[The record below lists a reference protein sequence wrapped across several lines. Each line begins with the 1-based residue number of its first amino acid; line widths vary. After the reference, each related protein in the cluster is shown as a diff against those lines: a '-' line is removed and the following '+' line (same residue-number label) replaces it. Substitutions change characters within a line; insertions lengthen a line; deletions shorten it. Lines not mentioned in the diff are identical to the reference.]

1 MEQRAHGFEVWQE
14 PLVTLRVPKLID
26 MRGDP
31 FERADHEAE
40 SYNVWRFERA
50 LSDPAGGRLCRAASR
65 DLQGVP
71 AAAGAGQLQPR
82 SGAGDTAEQS
92 FHELIPVRN
101 SDGPGA
107 SEAPGPL
114 LRLAAS
120 DHNPALPIGHSK
132 RTAALRSARSM
143 DSRQQIT
150 QLQEDIAQSI
160 IGQEHVVSRLVIGL
174 LANGNLLLEGLP
186 GTGQDPCGQE
196 PGQGPGN
203 RFFPHPVHAGP
214 AAGRCHRHRGDVHR
228 GRRSAVPLRTRPD
241 LRQHRSCRRDQPC
254 PAKVQAALLEAMEER
269 QVTVAGTTHKMPD
282 LFMVMATQ
290 NPVEQEGTYPLPEA
304 QMDRFLMHIY
314 IDYPDEAA
322 EGQIIRLVRGEEQAT
337 RQAGGPGSTESTADT
352 VTPPEPVA
360 QQAVFDARAEIAQ
373 VTVSEVVE
381 RYMVDLVFATRY
393 PERYNEDLRRWIQ
406 VGASPRGALAL
417 DRCARARAWLAG
429 RDHVLPD
436 DVRDVAPDC
445 LRHRLMLS
453 YEASADGISAN
464 AVVEQLLQQVAV
476 A

>member
-1 MEQRAHGFEVWQE
+1 
-14 PLVTLRVPKLID
+14 
-26 MRGDP
+26 
-31 FERADHEAE
+31 
-40 SYNVWRFERA
+40 
-50 LSDPAGGRLCRAASR
+50 
-65 DLQGVP
+65 
-71 AAAGAGQLQPR
+71 
-82 SGAGDTAEQS
+82 
-92 FHELIPVRN
+92 
-101 SDGPGA
+101 
-107 SEAPGPL
+107 
-114 LRLAAS
+114 
-120 DHNPALPIGHSK
+120 
-132 RTAALRSARSM
+132 M
-143 DSRQQIT
+143 DNRQQIT
-150 QLQEDIAQSI
+150 RLQESIAQSI

-186 GTGQDPCGQE
+186 GLAKTRAVKSLAKGMETDFSRIQFTPDLLPADVTGTEVMYTEAGGPRFRFE
-196 PGQGPGN
+196 PGPIFANIVLADEIN
-203 RFFPHPVHAGP
+203 RA
-214 AAGRCHRHRGDVHR
+214 
-228 GRRSAVPLRTRPD
+228 
-241 LRQHRSCRRDQPC
+241 

-322 EGQIIRLVRGEEQAT
+322 EGEIIRLVRGEEQAT
-337 RQAGGPGSTESTADT
+337 VVPDTASSESSAEKTFAA
-352 VTPPEPVA
+352 PEPVA

-373 VTVSEVVE
+373 VIVSDVVE

-393 PERYNEDLRRWIQ
+393 PERYNEDLSRWIQ

-429 RDHVLPD
+429 RDLVLPE
-436 DVRDVAPDC
+436 DVHDIAPDC

-453 YEASADGISAN
+453 YEASAEGISAN
-464 AVVEQLLQQVAV
+464 AVVDQLLQQVAV